1 MGLTGFTIDEGLWWA
16 ATAINFV
23 FAILLYPR
31 AKAAKGSW
39 RMNYFLGVVLF
50 FLIHGTCRIPYI
62 FYDYYTPSAFPKPLA
77 DQWLWNLGA
86 LLGIISITVLIFF
99 IENIIIKKT
108 HHLFTLYGLAGI
120 VTFIIVINLP
130 DPTTFKGYW
139 QTGFV
144 TPLALIVPL
153 FYLVFA
159 KQTTGSVRN
168 NSLLMFVGIFIFE
181 IAQVAHSDFIWK
193 AFSYAPDMVL
203 VFQLVGSIL
212 MIAGLVIVY
221 LSVSRTAF

>member
-1 MGLTGFTIDEGLWWA
+1 MAITDAGLLEFPIDEILWWI
-16 ATAINFV
+16 ATALNYV
-23 FAILLYPR
+23 FALLLYKR
-31 AKAAKGSW
+31 MKASKVSW
-39 RMNYFLGVVLF
+39 KMNYFLGVVLF
-50 FLIHGTCRIPYI
+50 FLIHATCRIPYI
-62 FYDYYTPSAFPKPLA
+62 FFDYYTHEL
-77 DQWLWNLGA
+77 WLWNLGA

-108 HHLFTLYGLAGI
+108 HHLCTIYGLAGI

-130 DPTTFKGYW
+130 DPALFKGYW

-181 IAQVAHSDFIWK
+181 ISQVAHSDFIWK
-193 AFSYAPDMVL
+193 AFNYDPSMVL
-203 VFQLVGSIL
+203 IFQLLESIL
-212 MIAGLVIVY
+212 MIAGLAITY
-221 LSVSRTAF
+221 ISVSRTAF

>member
-1 MGLTGFTIDEGLWWA
+1 MGLIGFSIDELLWWI
-16 ATAINFV
+16 ATALNFL

-31 AKAAKGSW
+31 AKSTKVSW
-39 RMNYFLGVVLF
+39 KMNYFLGVVLF
-50 FLIHGTCRIPYI
+50 FVIHGTCRIPYI
-62 FYDYYTPSAFPKPLA
+62 FYDYYTPGNFPKSI
-77 DQWLWNLGA
+77 DVQWMWNLGA

-108 HHLFTLYGLAGI
+108 HHFFTLYGIAG
-120 VTFIIVINLP
+120 VATFIIMINLP
-130 DPTTFKGYW
+130 DPTVFKGAW
-139 QTGFV
+139 QTCFV

-168 NSLLMFVGIFIFE
+168 NSLLMFIGIFIFE
-181 IAQVAHSDFIWK
+181 ISQVAHSEFIWK
-193 AFSYAPDMVL
+193 AFSYIAFWIL

-212 MIAGLVIVY
+212 MIVGIAIVY
-221 LSVSRTAF
+221 ISVSRTSF